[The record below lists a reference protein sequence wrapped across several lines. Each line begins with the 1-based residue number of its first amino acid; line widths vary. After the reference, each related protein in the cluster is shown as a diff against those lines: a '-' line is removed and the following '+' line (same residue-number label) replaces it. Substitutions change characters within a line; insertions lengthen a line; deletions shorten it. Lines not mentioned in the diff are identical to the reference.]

1 MSAKTIEQYRALLDP
16 ERLDFHDE
24 TDLDLRYNE
33 NGITLTVRDHKYDME
48 LLEIANQLMQV
59 VTDDLELKLLPNIG
73 PHEDIVSFN
82 RVIDSYWFVNVT
94 VCLTGNMSLILSL
107 CPLSAL
113 ADRVCIAKMSTVL

>member
-33 NGITLTVRDHKYDME
+33 NGITLTVRDHMYDME

-59 VTDDLELKLLPNIG
+59 VTDDLELKLLPNID

-113 ADRVCIAKMSTVL
+113 ADRVCIAKMSTVM

>member
-94 VCLTGNMSLILSL
+94 VCLTGNKSLILSL

>member
-48 LLEIANQLMQV
+48 LLEIGNQLLQV

>member
-48 LLEIANQLMQV
+48 LLEIANQLLQV